1 MPVNNDSKMFAN
13 VCERGENYIISSKP
27 QNILDT
33 ENKMAIM
40 ALKAYMPKNGANYE
54 QTY

>member
-27 QNILDT
+27 QNIFDK
-33 ENKMAIM
+33 ENNIAIIAIKAHKAKM
-40 ALKAYMPKNGANYE
+40 E
-54 QTY
+54 